1 MQMKS
6 DINELNEQEIAWVR
20 SCPNT
25 LNDRVFKHV
34 FGREEGKSSLIALLN
49 AFLHEELGYT
59 IKDLNYLNS
68 ESLGVVDFG
77 KKIFF
82 DIACTLDNGAVVNIE
97 VQVLNNKNFAER
109 ITLYLARLLIGTLQK
124 GKKYSD
130 LKPAISLSI
139 LDFNLFQDDK
149 ETFSSFGI
157 CNLKNNKRLTKLISL
172 NFVELRKF
180 EKKEKLTT
188 IDRWMMILSRQF
200 SLREKREI
208 AKGDVAMEQVLKD
221 VDNYLMDFS
230 NYVAYI
236 NQERYEMDENS
247 KEDYLLGRGREEGE
261 EKGRVEGRAE
271 ATAERNH
278 DVALDMLK
286 DGFQMNT
293 IIKYSRLSLPEIKQ
307 IAQANGI
314 II

>member
-1 MQMKS
+1 MSRRSPGSGPALIHSTIVFSSMYS
-6 DINELNEQEIAWVR
+6 DAR
-20 SCPNT
+20 
-25 LNDRVFKHV
+25 R
-34 FGREEGKSSLIALLN
+34 GKSSLIALLN

-130 LKPAISLSI
+130 LKPTISLSI